1 MKVCVIGLG
10 YIGLPLAAVLA
21 RSGYRVRGVDTDTK
35 RVEAIRSGNLEGLEP
50 SLDALGREAVISGF
64 LVPAETV
71 SPAEVFVVAVPTPLD
86 QNRRADLSHVEKAVD
101 SLAPCLEPGNLVVIE
116 STVPVGTT
124 ERMARRILEERP
136 DLASDKGTPSFFVA
150 HCPERVLPGRILEE
164 LVGVD
169 RIVGGIDPESTSRA
183 AGFYSSFVQGT
194 VHSTDVRTAEMC
206 KLVENASRDVSIAFA
221 NEVSMICSRMGV
233 DSSALVRLANRHPRV
248 GIMEPGPGV
257 GGHCIPVDPWFLV
270 ESAPL
275 ETLLIQSARKVNEAK
290 TEWVLRRI
298 EESVSRFE
306 NPVVACL
313 GLAYKPDVNDLRESP
328 AVFIAKALCTNGN
341 CTVRIVEP
349 HIRALPQ
356 PLAGFARCRLVGL
369 EEALAEA
376 RIVVLLTKHR
386 AFDGLEGKLKE
397 GTVFVD
403 PNGTVHEG
411 MKKGGTGERP

>member
-1 MKVCVIGLG
+1 MRVCVIGLG
-10 YIGLPLAAVLA
+10 YIGFPLAVVLA
-21 RSGYRVRGVDTDTK
+21 RSGHRVRGVDTDTK
-35 RVEAIRSGNLEGLEP
+35 RVEAIRSGTLEGIEP
-50 SLDALGREAVISGF
+50 SLDALGREAVVSGF
-64 LVPAETV
+64 LDPAETV
-71 SPAEVFVVAVPTPLD
+71 SPSEIFVVAVPTPLD
-86 QNRRADLSHVEKAVD
+86 ENRRADLSHVEKAVD
-101 SLAPCLEPGNLVVIE
+101 SIAPCLEPGNLVVIE

-124 ERMARRILEERP
+124 ERMACRLLEKRP
-136 DLASDKGTPSFFVA
+136 DLASEKGTPSFLVA
-150 HCPERVLPGRILEE
+150 HCPERVLPGSILEE
-164 LVGVD
+164 LLGVD
-169 RIVGGIDPESTSRA
+169 RIVGGINPESTSSA

-248 GIMEPGPGV
+248 RIMEPGPGV

-306 NPVVACL
+306 NPAVACL

-328 AVFIAKALCTNGN
+328 ALSIAVSLCSERGFS
-341 CTVRIVEP
+341 VRVVEP
-349 HIRALPQ
+349 HIRELP
-356 PLAGFARCRLVGL
+356 PSLGLFRNCRLTGL
-369 EEALAEA
+369 GQALSEAH
-376 RIVVLLTKHR
+376 VVALLTRHR
-386 AFDGLEGKLKE
+386 EFEGLPEGLRA
-397 GTVFVD
+397 GTVFID
-403 PNGTVHEG
+403 PNGSVQEVGPEAEG
-411 MKKGGTGERP
+411 GKRP